1 MLFRYVSSNTDS
13 PVIKIVVTALA
24 TEALVV
30 AAVKKIKVTA
40 AAVIVVLQ
48 YMWEE

>member
-1 MLFRYVSSNTDS
+1 MSSNTDS
-13 PVIKIVVTALA
+13 SVIKIVVTALA

-30 AAVKKIKVTA
+30 AALEEIKVTA
-40 AAVIVVLQ
+40 AAVIVLQ